1 MAKYTSKN
9 SMTGL
14 SGIVG
19 NAVFY
24 VSNGMQLVRI
34 RPTQNKSRKLS
45 ELQKAHIG
53 SFKAQH
59 AFARSIK
66 HGIIDRIWS
75 QLDIPAGMNPYN
87 YFIKSNSDAFGK
99 TALIQFPQL
108 IILSMGKL
116 LPVENLKAELANN
129 QLFLKWKYNNDSA
142 YASATDK
149 LNIAILINKT
159 ELKFLE
165 NNFIRSDEKAELN
178 LDNSETE
185 IIEGFVFWSSQENDA
200 FSRSEYWACSK

>member
-9 SMTGL
+9 SINGI
-14 SGIVG
+14 SGIFG

-34 RPTQNKSRKLS
+34 RPPQNKSRKLS

-66 HGIIDRIWS
+66 TGIIDRIWS

-99 TALIQFPQL
+99 TDHIQFPQL
-108 IILSMGKL
+108 MTLSTGKL
-116 LPVENLKAELANN
+116 LPVENLKVEVTDN
-129 QLFLKWKYNNDSA
+129 QLLLKWESNKDTA

-149 LNIAILINKT
+149 LTIALLINET

-165 NNFIRSDEKAELN
+165 NSFIRSDEKAELEI
-178 LDNSETE
+178 DMAETE
-185 IIEGFVFWSSQENDA
+185 KMEGFIYWSSQENDA